1 MANIVNV
8 NANDNA
14 NDNANVSY
22 LLYYGGI
29 LMTIKDIAA
38 LAGVSHTT
46 VSRVLNNKP
55 DVKPETRKY
64 ILEIIKKYNY
74 QPNAS
79 AVMMS
84 SKKSNCIGLIIPYTE
99 DFVLTNP
106 HYADVIRGITSV
118 LNKYGYFTLFCYTDK
133 EDYINRVYNQGRVDG
148 FIALSPTK
156 HNSNMLMALKLSGA
170 PFISTVRV
178 PDEKDIIYVDVDNYI
193 GSTTAMEYLISLGH
207 RRIGFIRNGSGILSS
222 SQERYRGYLDVL
234 AKHGIECDEELV
246 KIGDT
251 SMKGGYNAVKEL
263 LILEKGKMPTAVFV
277 AADMMAIGA
286 IQAVKDLGMKIPGD
300 ISIMGFD
307 DIPQAEYI
315 DPAITTVRQPS
326 YEKGKKAARL
336 LVDKLEGKRK
346 NIRSVLLDT
355 ELIVRS
361 STKYINK

>member
-8 NANDNA
+8 NVNDNA
-14 NDNANVSY
+14 NDDNSY
-22 LLYYGGI
+22 LLYCGGI

-79 AVMMS
+79 AVTMS

-99 DFVLTNP
+99 DFVLMNS
-106 HYADVIRGITSV
+106 HYAEVIRGITSV
-118 LNKYGYFTLFCYTDK
+118 LNKFGYFTLFCYTDK
-133 EDYINRVYNQGRVDG
+133 EDYISNVYNQGRVDG

-156 HNSNMLMALKLSGA
+156 HNSNILKALKLSGA

-178 PDEKDIIYVDVDNYI
+178 PDEDDLIYVDVDNYI
-193 GSTTAMEYLISLGH
+193 GSTTAIEYLISLGH
-207 RRIGFIRNGSGILSS
+207 RRIGFIRNGSGVLPS
-222 SQERYRGYLDVL
+222 SQDRYKGYLDVL
-234 AKHGIECDEELV
+234 ARHGIEYDEDIV

-251 SMKGGYNAVKEL
+251 SMKGGYNAIKEML
-263 LILEKGKMPTAVFV
+263 LIEKEKMPTAVFI

-286 IQAVKDLGMKIPGD
+286 IHAIKDAGMKIPD
-300 ISIMGFD
+300 EISIIGFD

-315 DPAITTVRQPS
+315 DPALTTVRQPS

-336 LVDKLEGKRK
+336 LIDKLEGKRK
-346 NIRSVLLDT
+346 NIKSVLLDT
-355 ELIVRS
+355 QLVVRN
-361 STKYINK
+361 STKPVSS